1 MNFNQIKYAIKLAET
16 QNFTRAAQE
25 LFISQPTLSQQ
36 IKALE
41 NEYGTEFFIREKRGE
56 VKLSPAGEEFMHYAR
71 RIHANMNNM
80 NAALGSYGTFHHGCL
95 RIGLLWTFGYAGLD
109 DGINKFQQL
118 FPGAELS
125 FSING
130 SAVLMQSIKSG
141 ECDVAFVTGSVTE
154 GEESLLDYLLIEES
168 DIGIIANSRHRL
180 AQRESLT
187 AKDLDGERVVMVS
200 RQSNLYPDI
209 IKSLEEVAANP
220 IIIGNSSIGDTVLQI
235 AKAGFGLG
243 FMSKK
248 VFEYT
253 NLPGLV
259 FLPYNPTIKRSIY
272 LISLK
277 ENDGN
282 KLTAE
287 FKNFFAKRLEL
298 GI

>member
-41 NEYGTEFFIREKRGE
+41 NEYGTEFFVREKRGE
-56 VKLSPAGEEFMHYAR
+56 VKLSPAGEEFLHYAK
-71 RIHANMNNM
+71 RIYANMNNM
-80 NAALGSYGTFHHGCL
+80 NAALGSYGVLHHGTL

-109 DGINKFQQL
+109 EGINKFQEL
-118 FPGAELS
+118 FPRVELS

-130 SAVLMQSIKSG
+130 SSVLMQSIKAG
-141 ECDVAFVTGSVTE
+141 ECDVAFVTGSVSE
-154 GEESLLDYLLIEES
+154 GEENLLDYLLIEES
-168 DIGIIANSRHRL
+168 DIGIIANSSHPL
-180 AQRESLT
+180 AGRKSLT
-187 AKDLDGERVVMVS
+187 AKDLDGERVMMVS

-209 IKSLEEVAANP
+209 IKSLEEVSANP
-220 IIIGNSSIGDTVLQI
+220 IIIGNSSIGDSVLQI
-235 AKAGFGLG
+235 ARAGFGLG
-243 FMSKK
+243 FLSKK
-248 VFEYT
+248 VFDYM
-253 NLPGLV
+253 NLPGIV
-259 FLPYNPTIKRSIY
+259 FLPYLPTIKRSIY
-272 LISLK
+272 LVTLK

-287 FKNFFAKRLEL
+287 FKNFFAKRAQM